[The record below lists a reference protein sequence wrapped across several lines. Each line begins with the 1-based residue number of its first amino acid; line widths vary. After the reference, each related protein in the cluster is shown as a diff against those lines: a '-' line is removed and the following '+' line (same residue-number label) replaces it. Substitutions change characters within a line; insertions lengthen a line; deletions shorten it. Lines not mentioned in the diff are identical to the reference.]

1 MNDLLGCPCSV
12 CGVQQ
17 QALCANCC
25 NEMIEVIRNSCIE
38 LDSIKHASQEEIN
51 RVFEISMRLQIESGN
66 KPSTGRNEAVVLDV
80 EPKQKK
86 SRTPDTVEFPEEVD
100 DHYSQEPLINKNI
113 PIASSAAI
121 KVLTQQLL
129 KLQIVNEK
137 VKVIGIE
144 KTIDSYKKKN
154 AKTSTQVQNLKSL
167 IESER
172 AKLESSSAKIT
183 ENYSKRNLQLE
194 NDKVFEYLKIS
205 RVKKQA
211 LRLQEENYNI
221 LREIVFS
228 KSKGSNNSYLSKL
241 KGKKQLLFFKQP
253 IINIEN
259 FFAYNSKLE
268 QLNTFLESLITLQ
281 MKLVEVFD
289 DDLSTHTLPH
299 LKELENF
306 LPNSKFFALVK
317 EKEVQMIGNNEDE
330 NENEDLD
337 EQQAPENLSVVEDGA
352 EGTERTKTMIN
363 LGDAT
368 KLPLSSKTINNQ
380 RRKSIR
386 EEKDGSPRSNA
397 SPKGKKGNIKEAKGK
412 KTNKPTEKNG
422 KSPLIGK
429 RVVIIPHKII
439 TKPFTKLTPK
449 EFIKFLQI
457 IIKIL
462 INFKVIFKH
471 TKALNEVYKFDSIL
485 QHVTS
490 MGDEY
495 FETKLKM
502 IESNAESIKIQGTQ
516 PEETSSQLIENSLM
530 TSPSSGSISQ
540 MSKKS
545 SISNIYSR
553 IFGPTREQLRKE
565 QLRLPSTP
573 KIISGGTFGNV
584 SEMRDSFESD
594 SNQIKDNGSSREEL
608 DINTGNRGS
617 EMKVTMQRVYQ
628 IMTGGGNNK
637 MISSRTHLDDWD
649 VISKMM

>member
-1 MNDLLGCPCSV
+1 MNDLLGCPCSI

-38 LDSIKHASQEEIN
+38 LDNIKHASQEEIN
-51 RVFEISMRLQIESGN
+51 RVFEISMRLQLETGSGL
-66 KPSTGRNEAVVLDV
+66 PSGRNQAAPVNV
-80 EPKQKK
+80 EPWQKK
-86 SRTPDTVEFPEEVD
+86 SQTPEAVGFPEVED
-100 DHYSQEPLINKNI
+100 AHDSQEALINKNI
-113 PIASSAAI
+113 PIASTAAI

-154 AKTSTQVQNLKSL
+154 AKISTQVQNLRSL

-172 AKLESSSAKIT
+172 ARLESSSSKIT

-281 MKLVEVFD
+281 IKLVEVFD

-299 LKELENF
+299 LKELENY
-306 LPNSKFFALVK
+306 LPNLKFFALVR
-317 EKEVQMIGNNEDE
+317 EKEVQMIGNDEDE
-330 NENEDLD
+330 NENEDVE
-337 EQQAPENLSVVEDGA
+337 EQTQDHVVVTEDGA
-352 EGTERTKTMIN
+352 EGAERTKTMIN

-386 EEKDGSPRSNA
+386 EEKDSSPSLNS
-397 SPKGKKGNIKEAKGK
+397 SPKGKKSNGKDVKGK
-412 KTNKPTEKNG
+412 KINKPAEKNG

-429 RVVIIPHKII
+429 KVVIIPHKII

-449 EFIKFLQI
+449 EFVKFLQI
-457 IIKIL
+457 IVKIL
-462 INFKVIFKH
+462 INFKVIFNH

-502 IESNAESIKIQGTQ
+502 IESNAENIKIQGNLS
-516 PEETSSQLIENSLM
+516 EENSSLLIENSLI

-553 IFGPTREQLRKE
+553 IFGPTKEQLRKE

-573 KIISGGTFGNV
+573 KIISGGIFGNV

-594 SNQIKDNGSSREEL
+594 SNQTKDNGSSREEL
-608 DINTGNRGS
+608 NIRTGHGGS

-628 IMTGGGNNK
+628 IMAGSGNNK
-637 MISSRTHLDDWD
+637 MISSRAHLDDWD